1 MAKISQLTATTSP
14 ADTDSLPIENTSGTI
29 TTKRITI
36 SSLASTIANKVRS
49 LLSIGSASSL
59 KTSSKEI
66 VGAVNEV
73 HDGVNS
79 LIDISLDHDEA
90 LADLRDSNASLSTSV
105 AQLNSKIITKLGF
118 NFITLS
124 DADGSYMFG
133 TVGTEKTLTLNA
145 IKNCVA
151 VVVKVGMATSGEAS
165 MNAGYL
171 ETTMFFS
178 QYSGRTQDTQGFCI
192 YTADSWHCFGS
203 VNVNFTTGTIR
214 YKMNDCAG
222 WTPTNFLI
230 KRVVGFQQG

>member
-73 HDGVNS
+73 HDSVNS

-105 AQLNSKIITKLGF
+105 AQLNTKMTFENWSSFNNAVMRCRYAGILFLVGSASDWTLVAKQYTTILTLPEGYRPQIEIPFVADSFGSGIQISGIIKPSGELQLYPTAE
-118 NFITLS
+118 T
-124 DADGSYMFG
+124 SYWRFSVSFP
-133 TVGTEKTLTLNA
+133 TVG
-145 IKNCVA
+145 
-151 VVVKVGMATSGEAS
+151 
-165 MNAGYL
+165 
-171 ETTMFFS
+171 
-178 QYSGRTQDTQGFCI
+178 
-192 YTADSWHCFGS
+192 
-203 VNVNFTTGTIR
+203 
-214 YKMNDCAG
+214 
-222 WTPTNFLI
+222 
-230 KRVVGFQQG
+230 

>member
-73 HDGVNS
+73 HDSVNS

-105 AQLNSKIITKLGF
+105 AQLNTKMQIEIMKADSTGGNYCYLPKKTGYALISVETAGTFFNFVVLGF
-118 NFITLS
+118 NASSGDAPYEIILS
-124 DADGSYMFG
+124 QEIG
-133 TVGTEKTLTLNA
+133 TGTEIWLQ
-145 IKNCVA
+145 
-151 VVVKVGMATSGEAS
+151 
-165 MNAGYL
+165 
-171 ETTMFFS
+171 TTWV
-178 QYSGRTQDTQGFCI
+178 RTD
-192 YTADSWHCFGS
+192 
-203 VNVNFTTGTIR
+203 
-214 YKMNDCAG
+214 
-222 WTPTNFLI
+222 
-230 KRVVGFQQG
+230 